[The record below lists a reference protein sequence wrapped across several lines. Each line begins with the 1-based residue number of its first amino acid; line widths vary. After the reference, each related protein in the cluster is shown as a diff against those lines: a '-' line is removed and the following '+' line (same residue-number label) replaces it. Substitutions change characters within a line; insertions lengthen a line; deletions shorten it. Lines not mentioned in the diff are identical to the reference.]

1 MASKNTTLLTEE
13 QRSKLVQLPD
23 YVSDRLL
30 ARYHTLSEHDLG
42 VIHGHRRDYNKLGFA
57 LQLCFL
63 RFPGRV
69 VSDITAV
76 PQRVLSH
83 IAAQL
88 DLPVSALDAY
98 GKRDNTFYE
107 HLDEIR
113 AVFGFR
119 NYGWREILLL
129 TRKLLPIAM
138 QNHRPLPLV
147 MKALDLMREEKI
159 IAPCITESND
169 SA

>member
-23 YVSDRLL
+23 DVSDRLL

-83 IAAQL
+83 IATSTL
-88 DLPVSALDAY
+88 MKLGLCLGSATTD
-98 GKRDNTFYE
+98 GERF
-107 HLDEIR
+107 
-113 AVFGFR
+113 
-119 NYGWREILLL
+119 
-129 TRKLLPIAM
+129 
-138 QNHRPLPLV
+138 
-147 MKALDLMREEKI
+147 
-159 IAPCITESND
+159 CC
-169 SA
+169 